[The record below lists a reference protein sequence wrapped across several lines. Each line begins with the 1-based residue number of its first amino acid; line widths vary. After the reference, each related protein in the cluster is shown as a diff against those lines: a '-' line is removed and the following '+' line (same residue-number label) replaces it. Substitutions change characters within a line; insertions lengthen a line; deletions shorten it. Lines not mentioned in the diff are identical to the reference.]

1 MFETYFILPFLTAHH
16 EFDISQIIGNSQGI
30 QSVWGMGLWQST
42 LCPASLWCC
51 FALLGRSSLRGSGKG
66 WPFGVWDDEV
76 IGSGRENK
84 SCSIWLSR
92 ISFSIIFHLNHNC
105 WKIIIIPIILNTI
118 HFLRIQKPLHLISS
132 YFLLGERCL
141 QNHHGSLISGRFST
155 AWTNSGSIST
165 RKAAGWTAESSWMH
179 CDAPWTN
186 WLRTDLGGWGWLPQ
200 DQLLVVFVLFWF
212 IQKSFSTPVPPFNR
226 FKNGPFFLLEE
237 MGLWPKFA
245 QKFNR
250 WCLASILSLV
260 NIPTPATVLGFR
272 RRTPVGMTSMIR

>member
-132 YFLLGERCL
+132 YVLLGER
-141 QNHHGSLISGRFST
+141 
-155 AWTNSGSIST
+155 SIMARWFLADSPLLGPT
-165 RKAAGWTAESSWMH
+165 PEASRREKQRAGPRKAAGCTATRLERIDWGRTWGDGAGCPRIS
-179 CDAPWTN
+179 C
-186 WLRTDLGGWGWLPQ
+186 WLFLFCFGLFKK
-200 DQLLVVFVLFWF
+200 VFPHLFH
-212 IQKSFSTPVPPFNR
+212 
-226 FKNGPFFLLEE
+226 
-237 MGLWPKFA
+237 
-245 QKFNR
+245 
-250 WCLASILSLV
+250 LS
-260 NIPTPATVLGFR
+260 TVLKMDLFFFGGNGIV
-272 RRTPVGMTSMIR
+272 TQVCSKIQ